1 MVVGAQVEAG
11 EETLVERAAVA
22 LAMAMVVEVRKV
34 AHRVVSM
41 AAALAVMR
49 VAVMGEVEA
58 VKMEVGTAVAWAVE
72 AMVVGY
78 RVDTQ
83 VAVKEGTRVAA
94 VGGAVVASEA
104 EVMAATEATV
114 GAMGLVMAE
123 ATEA

>member
-1 MVVGAQVEAG
+1 MASEVASAEAVRVEEATATAG
-11 EETLVERAAVA
+11 TEE
-22 LAMAMVVEVRKV
+22 MM
-34 AHRVVSM
+34 
-41 AAALAVMR
+41 AVMR

>member
-1 MVVGAQVEAG
+1 MVGAQVEAG
-11 EETLVERAAVA
+11 EETLVERAAAA